1 MRMRKK
7 KWAEPYINSH
17 PEKAILNHDQYKG
30 SWQKLFNKDE
40 IHLEIGT
47 GKGEYISSMSKLYPN
62 TAWIGIEKETNVC
75 AVCLKKVVEQDLNN
89 VKIMNADANL
99 INDYFASKEIDVIHL
114 NFSDPWPKNSHSKR
128 RLSSKVF
135 LDRYYDILKDDGHI
149 IMKTDN
155 KQLFEFSIIEI
166 SNHKFKIEDFWVD
179 FRREEHLE
187 DTITEYEQKFMDLK
201 QPIYRVI
208 FKKVV

>member
-166 SNHKFKIEDFWVD
+166 SNHKFKIKDFWVD